1 MKDVFHTL
9 VATRR
14 LNLDITTIFS
24 ILHIPYHTCNILIVL
39 EDSVSLEIDVT
50 FVSILFIYSYLLSA
64 YRFLKINKNKFASF
78 RIILDY
84 PHLQVKQ
91 ISDKL
96 KREAINGKN
105 HWYALVL
112 LALLA
117 I

>member
-1 MKDVFHTL
+1 M
-9 VATRR
+9 
-14 LNLDITTIFS
+14 
-24 ILHIPYHTCNILIVL
+24 
-39 EDSVSLEIDVT
+39 
-50 FVSILFIYSYLLSA
+50 
-64 YRFLKINKNKFASF
+64 INKNNFASF

-117 I
+117 IGPIYEMSIKHGVPPF